1 MATFIIRA
9 LYGDVFSYSSTPYF
23 PDVPDTH
30 WAFMYIQKMYE
41 EGIAAGYGDGT
52 YRPSNVVNRAQMA
65 IFITRGFLIF
75 ISNPVIDVTPTSYD
89 YGDVMVGSAS
99 AGQSFS
105 INNYGTSDLNVNDI
119 SLSGGDSAEFILD
132 LNGGTNPCASATPVI
147 GPGAYCTVSV
157 IFVPSSEG
165 LKSADLSVSSDDPVN
180 PVLNIPLNGNG
191 TQQLP
196 YILSVLKNGT
206 GSGTV
211 TSTPSGIDCGADC
224 SESYSGGTV
233 VTLTASPD
241 GSSIFAGW
249 SGACSGTGT
258 CQVTMNSNT
267 TVIASFIPDS
277 GGGGGGTLT
286 VSKSGT
292 GSGTVTSTPSGIDC
306 GADCSESYS
315 GGTVV
320 TLTASPDGGSIFGGW
335 SGACSGTDTCQVTMN
350 SNTTVIA
357 SFIPDSGGGGS
368 INYTPIQL
376 TLSGATYSGSIRGVP
391 IGPNP
396 AQEFYSVTRPAACT
410 SMMQIAISGHN
421 IANENMVISNSDFGT
436 AEEALTLYQDF
447 LNTTGYEVNTVVPIG
462 GTTYWYWFS
471 TSFDSEYVT
480 ILNPSD
486 STYYIEVVN
495 ESNFDGSF
503 RIEAHC
509 L

>member
-1 MATFIIRA
+1 
-9 LYGDVFSYSSTPYF
+9 
-23 PDVPDTH
+23 
-30 WAFMYIQKMYE
+30 
-41 EGIAAGYGDGT
+41 
-52 YRPSNVVNRAQMA
+52 MA

-277 GGGGGGTLT
+277 GGGG
-286 VSKSGT
+286 
-292 GSGTVTSTPSGIDC
+292 
-306 GADCSESYS
+306 
-315 GGTVV
+315 
-320 TLTASPDGGSIFGGW
+320 
-335 SGACSGTDTCQVTMN
+335 
-350 SNTTVIA
+350 
-357 SFIPDSGGGGS
+357 S

-436 AEEALTLYQDF
+436 PGEALTLYQDF
-447 LNTTGYEVNTVVPIG
+447 LITTGYEINTVVIIG
-462 GTTYWYWFS
+462 GTTYK
-471 TSFDSEYVT
+471 
-480 ILNPSD
+480 
-486 STYYIEVVN
+486 
-495 ESNFDGSF
+495 F
-503 RIEAHC
+503 RIRVCYHLEPI
-509 L
+509 